1 MIIGARAYHLHSV
14 LHDWPDETCQSILTN
29 LAKAMTPGY
38 SKILIFENVIPD
50 TDADWQTTSL
60 DLIMMSIFA
69 SQERTER
76 QWRKLVESA
85 GLKVVNIYT
94 AGKGVESLIECELA

>member
-1 MIIGARAYHLHSV
+1 MHSV
-14 LHDWPDETCQSILTN
+14 LHDWPNEKCHVILSN

-38 SKILIFENVIPD
+38 SKILINENVIPY

-60 DLIMMSIFA
+60 DIIMMSIFA

-76 QWRKLVESA
+76 QWHALVEGA
-85 GLKVVNIYT
+85 GLKIVKIFT
-94 AGKGVESLIECELA
+94 AEKGVESLIECELA